1 MKITTEELN
10 AKKTLSNK
18 KKALIL
24 LGITGSFL
32 LIIYIMGVIYFYS
45 HFFFGTTINGMNCE
59 RMSAEEVKSSIQ
71 DNLSLYSL
79 KLILRNDQSDIIS
92 AEELGMTYVDDQ
104 GVEDLLDAQNPFLWF
119 LSFGKS
125 QEMEVAVNMTY
136 DTENVYA
143 VVDSLSCV
151 QLENVVAPKD
161 AELVFNGTDFE
172 IQPEVLGT
180 TILRDALVTSIIN
193 AVDSGSTELVLEDEG
208 LYANPTVFSDDPGL
222 NAKMTA
228 YNELAVANITYDF
241 EDNRLYN
248 VSSELIQTWVIPMED
263 GTYSLNRDAI
273 FEYVKQMALAT
284 DTFGLSHQFKT
295 SLGPTI
301 TLAKGGDY
309 GWVIDRDKTTDA
321 LIEAIKAHTVGTI
334 EPVYKYKGTARGVN
348 DIGGTYVEV
357 CITEQKMW
365 CYKDGQLVVETN
377 VVTGSHGEG
386 YDTPSG
392 SVWAIDAKKPD
403 VDFTQYAV
411 HVDFWLP
418 FNGGV
423 GIHDASW
430 RWEGEY
436 NKETYLYNGSH
447 GCVNTPRAA
456 AEKVFNAMEIGYP
469 VVVYYSVEQPVG
481 PQPTKQ
487 TSVG

>member
-1 MKITTEELN
+1 MKLTAEE
-10 AKKTLSNK
+10 KKQPKTISDK
-18 KKALIL
+18 QKALIL
-24 LGITGSFL
+24 LGITGVFI

-59 RMSAEEVKSSIQ
+59 RMNAEEVKSSIQ
-71 DNLSLYSL
+71 DNISLYSL
-79 KLILRNDQSDIIS
+79 NLVLRNDQSEIIS

-104 GVEDLLDAQNPFLWF
+104 GVESLMDAQNPFLWF
-119 LSFGKS
+119 LSLGKA
-125 QEMEVAVNMTY
+125 QDMEVAANMTY
-136 DTENVYA
+136 NTDNVYT
-143 VVDSLSCV
+143 VVESLNCT
-151 QLENVVAPKD
+151 QAENMVTPKD
-161 AELVFNGTDFE
+161 AEIVFNGNNYE
-172 IQPEVLGT
+172 IQSEVLGT
-180 TILRDALVTSIIN
+180 TILRDSLVNAIIT
-193 AVDSGSTELVLEDEG
+193 AVDSGSTELVLEDAG
-208 LYANPTVFSDDPGL
+208 LYAEPTILSTNEAL
-222 NAKMTA
+222 NARLGA

-241 EDNRLYN
+241 EDNRIYN
-248 VSSELIQTWVIPMED
+248 INSELLQTWIIPMED

-273 FEYVKQMALAT
+273 FEYVKQMGLAT

-295 SLGPTI
+295 SLGPEI
-301 TLAKGGDY
+301 TLAAGGDY

-334 EPVYKYKGTARGVN
+334 EPVYKYKGTARGIN

-403 VDFTQYAV
+403 VDFTQYDV